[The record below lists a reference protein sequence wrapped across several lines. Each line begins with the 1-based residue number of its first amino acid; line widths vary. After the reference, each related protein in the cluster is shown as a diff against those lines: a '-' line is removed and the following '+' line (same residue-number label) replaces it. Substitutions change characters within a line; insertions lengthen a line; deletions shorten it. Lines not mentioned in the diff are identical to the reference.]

1 MFEKWGDYSVRE
13 LRIQFA
19 EEGRKESRQHYE
31 PLLAEK
37 DNRLAE
43 ERERNA
49 ALERELS
56 ELRKLQQ
63 TQGV

>member
-19 EEGRKESRQHYE
+19 EEGRAECRKELTQHYE

-37 DNRLAE
+37 DHRLAE
-43 ERERNA
+43 
-49 ALERELS
+49 LERELS

-63 TQGV
+63 T